1 MVHMK
6 RGIALFCWLAAL
18 ASGFPQAVEPGAA
31 ARPSGDWGGNLHGR
45 PVIANTISIRVTAY
59 NPPQSVDSCLEGFKA
74 AIRYAKDAGI
84 PSTYLLECTAL
95 REPRFVKI
103 IKEELLTDPQCEIGP
118 CFQVDKALIEAAGLK
133 YTGPSDKL
141 SGPENNHYWP
151 VGFSAADREKLW
163 DEFMRQWK
171 ELFGKY
177 PRIAGG
183 WAVDAYS
190 LGYLHRKYGLVA
202 AANCNDQWGTDTWTI
217 WGAPQNH
224 PYYPSR
230 LNVNMP
236 AQNRENELGIVMF
249 RMCGL
254 DPIYGPEL
262 TLHAPWGQF
271 QKPGFFGAE
280 MPYSRWFITN
290 CTETPLSF
298 AYIPGGQEAA
308 WTGTGY
314 RDQCEEI
321 GKWVK
326 SGRATAQT
334 LEQTA
339 AWFRSNYKVTPPSGY
354 NFLSDWP
361 DKSERCKPQ
370 GWIDS
375 IAGFDWEKEH
385 KSIHYS
391 SRFYRINL
399 FWEENDFRIRDIQL
413 YDERCPESY
422 YDTAC
427 PYGDVVY
434 EALPVVN
441 LLRWSTVKHLA
452 GIRLVRIASG
462 GARKPLAGGNPRLD
476 TTDNTDLKIEW
487 ALVEGGKV
495 HARCEEDKLS
505 FSLSGQSQ
513 PGVWALE
520 LTWDE
525 LREPIEIQ
533 KVERDAIYCLY
544 DGKKSNQPVG
554 VLEDRIRSSYLG
566 LTNKYHLDLSPW
578 PYKVRAT
585 KGHFERWE
593 KRAILIHPEND
604 QIVLDLNTSKYPLAE
619 LNRKM
624 QN

>member
-1 MVHMK
+1 MNQN
-6 RGIALFCWLAAL
+6 IFAL
-18 ASGFPQAVEPGAA
+18 GFLLCLFLIRPGHSAEPGGTTGAPDGWT
-31 ARPSGDWGGNLHGR
+31 RNLHGR

-74 AIRYAKDAGI
+74 SIKYAKDANI
-84 PSTYLLECTAL
+84 PSTFLLECTAL

-103 IKEELLTDPQCEIGP
+103 IKEELLPDPRCEIGP
-118 CFQVDKALIEAAGLK
+118 CFQVDKALVEAAGLT
-133 YTGPSDKL
+133 YHGPADKL
-141 SGPENNHYWP
+141 SGPENNYYWP
-151 VGFSAADREKLW
+151 VGYSAADREKLW

-171 ELFGKY
+171 SLFGKY

-183 WAVDAYS
+183 WSVDAYS
-190 LGYLHRKYGLVA
+190 LGYLHKKYGLVA
-202 AANCNDQWGTDTWTI
+202 AANCNDQWGTDTWTL

-236 AQNRENELGIVMF
+236 AQNPENQLGIVMF
-249 RMCGL
+249 RMCGF

-298 AYIPGGQEAA
+298 AYIPGGMEAA
-308 WTGTGY
+308 WTGAGY
-314 RDQCEEI
+314 GEQCEEI
-321 GKWVK
+321 GKWVEAGK
-326 SGRATAQT
+326 ARAET

-339 AWFRSNYKVTPPSGY
+339 AWFQSTYKVTPPSGY

-375 IAGFDWEKEH
+375 ITGLDWDKQH
-385 KSIHYS
+385 KSLWYS

-399 FWEENDFRIRDIQL
+399 FWEENDFRIRDIQV

-427 PYGDVVY
+427 PYGDIVY

-441 LLRWSTVKHLA
+441 ILRWSTVKHLA
-452 GIRLVRIASG
+452 GIRLVKLQSDG
-462 GARKPLAGGNPRLD
+462 TRKTLAGGDPRLD
-476 TTDNTDLKIEW
+476 TTDNKDMKITW
-487 ALVEGGKV
+487 ALEEGGTV
-495 HARCEEDKLS
+495 EARCEEDKLS
-505 FSLSGQSQ
+505 LSLTGKGK
-513 PGVWALE
+513 PAAWALE

-533 KVERDAIYCLY
+533 KVERDAIYYLY
-544 DGKKSNQPVG
+544 DGKKSNQPTG
-554 VLEDRIRSSYLG
+554 PLEDRIASSYAG
-566 LTNKYHLDLSPW
+566 IAKKYNLDLSPW
-578 PYKVRAT
+578 PYKVGAVR
-585 KGHFERWE
+585 GHFERPAQ
-593 KRAILIHPEND
+593 RVILICPAKD
-604 QIVLDLNTSKYPLAE
+604 QVVLDLNTSKYPVAD
-619 LNRKM
+619 LNRKLR
-624 QN
+624 N